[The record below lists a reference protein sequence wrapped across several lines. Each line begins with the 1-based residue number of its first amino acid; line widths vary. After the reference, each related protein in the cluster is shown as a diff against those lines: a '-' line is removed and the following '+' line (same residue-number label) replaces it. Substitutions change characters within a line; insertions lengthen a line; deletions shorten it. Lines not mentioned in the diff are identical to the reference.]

1 MTKRW
6 LRGKLILV
14 TDLGK
19 GTLIAD
25 NEEDALWWHQAEEG
39 KAYIKQL
46 KGSIKKS
53 EGDMKLS
60 AREVHKKF
68 IAGSRASIKQKKL
81 ILKIQK
87 EFLKFCEGKIIKNTT
102 AVS

>member
-1 MTKRW
+1 M
-6 LRGKLILV
+6 V

-25 NEEDALWWHQAEEG
+25 DEEEAIWWHQAEEG

-53 EGDMKLS
+53 EEELKLS
-60 AREVHKKF
+60 AREVHQRFMKGCK
-68 IAGSRASIKQKKL
+68 GNIKQKKL
-81 ILKIQK
+81 TLKIQR
-87 EFLKFCEGKIIKNTT
+87 EYLKFSESKINHPK
-102 AVS
+102 

>member
-1 MTKRW
+1 M
-6 LRGKLILV
+6 V

-25 NEEDALWWHQAEEG
+25 NEEEALWWHQAEEG

-46 KGSIKKS
+46 EGSIKKS
-53 EGDMKLS
+53 KQDMSLS
-60 AREVHKKF
+60 ATEVHLKF
-68 IAGSRASIKQKKL
+68 LAGAKANLKQKEL

-87 EFLKFCEGKIIKNTT
+87 EFLKFCQTKIKAPEPKI
-102 AVS
+102 

>member
-1 MTKRW
+1 M
-6 LRGKLILV
+6 

-25 NEEDALWWHQAEEG
+25 NEEEAVWWHQAEEN

-46 KGSIKKS
+46 EGSIEKSKS
-53 EGDMKLS
+53 EIKLS
-60 AREVHKKF
+60 AREVHQKF
-68 IAGSRASIKQKKL
+68 IAGAKANIKQKQL

-87 EFLKFCEGKIIKNTT
+87 EFLKFCETKINAPKTKI
-102 AVS
+102 